1 MRLIGVHTPQ
11 SESEA
16 IVIVGMLEA
25 YEIPVFVHGKHI
37 SSLIPC
43 PSINAYNTQTIMV
56 PEAFVEDALA
66 LLVEFRNEPSD
77 YDAMSLTFTDRIRV
91 FIEWLFCGWHVPF
104 RKERSLKPE
113 ESLKNING
121 P

>member
-25 YEIPVFVHGKHI
+25 HEIPVFVHGRYL
-37 SSLIPC
+37 SSLMPG
-43 PSINAYNTQTIMV
+43 PSINAYNTQTITV
-56 PEAFVEDALA
+56 PEAFVDDALE
-66 LLVEFRNEPSD
+66 LLTEFRNEPAE
-77 YDAMSLTFTDRIRV
+77 YDPTALTATDKLRV
-91 FIEWLFCGWHVPF
+91 FVEWLLCGWHVPF
-104 RKERSLKPE
+104 RRERKVKTD
-113 ESLKNING
+113 ESLQNLDG

>member
-25 YEIPVFVHGKHI
+25 HEIPVFVHGKHI
-37 SSLIPC
+37 SSLIPG
-43 PSINAYNTQTIMV
+43 PPINGYNTQTIMV
-56 PEAFVEDALA
+56 PEAFVEDALE
-66 LLVEFRNEPSD
+66 LLKEFRSEETEYEAIALTASD
-77 YDAMSLTFTDRIRV
+77 KFRV

-104 RKERSLKPE
+104 RKERKLKGD
-113 ESLKNING
+113 ESLKNIDG

>member
-25 YEIPVFVHGKHI
+25 HEIPVFVHGKHI
-37 SSLIPC
+37 SSLIPG
-43 PSINAYNTQTIMV
+43 PMINGYNTQTITV
-56 PEAFVEDALA
+56 PEAYVEDALE
-66 LLVEFRNEPSD
+66 LLSEFRNEVVEED
-77 YDAMSLTFTDRIRV
+77 VTTLTAADKLRV
-91 FIEWLFCGWHVPF
+91 FIEWLFCGWHVPY
-104 RKERSLKPE
+104 RKHRKLKADDSLR
-113 ESLKNING
+113 NIDG